1 MAIMRR
7 SCLRATLLLAIS
19 VSLALAQPTAL
30 DRYVAKPDPAYK
42 YELVKTLSGA
52 GYTAYVIDL
61 TSQQYRTEAEIS
73 HSLWTHWLTIIKPDE
88 VRSSTAFLFI
98 SGGSVTA
105 KAPEKPDSVALEI
118 ALSSHSVT
126 VALNG
131 IPNEPVTFAGEDKSR
146 NEDGIITHTWVK
158 FMQTGDE
165 TWPLRLPM
173 TKAAVRAMDTVT
185 AFLATPAGGKVKIDH
200 FYVGGASKRGWTTWT
215 TAAVDKRVVGISP
228 LVIDVLNLGAS
239 LDHHYQ
245 AYGEFSA
252 ALNDYKES
260 RLVEAA
266 DLPEYKA
273 LLKIEDPYSYLARFT
288 MPKFIVN
295 AAGDQYFLPDSSQF
309 YFPDLPG
316 EKYLRYVPNTDHSL
330 RNSDAVES
338 LAAFYT
344 AVIENRPRPKFS
356 WTFEKDGSIRVKTV
370 DKPTEVKVW
379 VATNPDK
386 RDFRLETLGPQY
398 KSTVLRAEGDT
409 YTARI
414 EKPVKGWSAFFV
426 ELTFPSGMKYPFK
439 FTTAVRVTP
448 DVLPFPKPPMNAKVK
463 DLR

>member
-73 HSLWTHWLTIIKPDE
+73 HSLWKHWLTIIKPDE

-185 AFLATPAGGKVKIDH
+185 AFLATPAGGNVKIDH

-215 TAAVDKRVVGISP
+215 TAAVDQRVIGISP
-228 LVIDVLNLGAS
+228 LVIDVVNLRAS

-273 LLKIEDPYSYLARFT
+273 LLKIEDPYSYLARYT

-356 WTFEKDGSIRVKTV
+356 WTFEKGGSIRVKTV

>member
-7 SCLRATLLLAIS
+7 PLFRATLLLA
-19 VSLALAQPTAL
+19 VSAALAAAQPTAL
-30 DRYVAKPDPAYK
+30 DRYVAKPDSAYK
-42 YELVKTLSGA
+42 YQLVKTLSGQ

-73 HSLWTHWLTIIKPDE
+73 HSLWKHWLTIIKPDE

-185 AFLATPAGGKVKIDH
+185 AFLATPAGGNVKIDH

-215 TAAVDKRVVGISP
+215 TAAVDKRVIGISP
-228 LVIDVLNLGAS
+228 LVIDVLNLRPS

-273 LLKIEDPYSYLARFT
+273 LLEIEDPYSYRARFT

-309 YFPDLPG
+309 YFPDLAG

-338 LAAFYT
+338 LAAFYS
-344 AVIENRPRPKFS
+344 ALIENRPRPKFS

-398 KSTVLRAEGDT
+398 KSTVLTAESDT
-409 YTARI
+409 YTAKI
-414 EKPVKGWSAFFV
+414 EKPAKGWSAFFV

-448 DVLPFPKPPMNAKVK
+448 DVLPFPKPPMNAKLK

>member
-7 SCLRATLLLAIS
+7 SCLRVTLLLAIS

-30 DRYVAKPDPAYK
+30 DRYVAKPDPGYK

-73 HSLWTHWLTIIKPDE
+73 HSLWKHWLTIIKPDE

-185 AFLATPAGGKVKIDH
+185 AFLATPAGGNVKIDH

-215 TAAVDKRVVGISP
+215 TAAVDQRVIGISP
-228 LVIDVLNLGAS
+228 LVIDVLNLRAS

-273 LLKIEDPYSYLARFT
+273 LLKIEDPYSYLARYT

>member
-1 MAIMRR
+1 MALMLRR
-7 SCLRATLLLAIS
+7 ALLTTLLAAAFVTLA
-19 VSLALAQPTAL
+19 AAQQTAL

-42 YELVKTLSGA
+42 YELVKTIPGP

-61 TSQQYRTEAEIS
+61 TSQRYRTEAEIS
-73 HSLWTHWLTIIKPDE
+73 HSLWKHWLTIIKPDQ
-88 VRSSTAFLFI
+88 VKSSTAFLFI

-105 KAPEKPDSVALEI
+105 KAPEKPDAVALEI

-131 IPNEPVTFAGEDKSR
+131 IPNEPVTFAGEDKTR

-158 FMQTGDE
+158 FMQTGDDM
-165 TWPLRLPM
+165 WPLRLPM
-173 TKAAVRAMDTVT
+173 TKASVRAMDTVT
-185 AFLATPAGGKVKIDH
+185 AFLATPAGGNVKIDH

-215 TAAVDKRVVGISP
+215 TAAVDKRVIGISP
-228 LVIDVLNLGAS
+228 LVIDVLNLRPS
-239 LDHHYQ
+239 LDHHFQ
-245 AYGEFSA
+245 AYGEFSE

-260 RLVEAA
+260 RLVEAG

-273 LLKIEDPYSYLARFT
+273 LLKIEDPYSYKGRFT

-309 YFPDLPG
+309 YFPELPG

-330 RNSDAVES
+330 RGSDAVES

-344 AVIENRPRPKFS
+344 AVLENRPRPKFS
-356 WTFEKDGSIRVKTV
+356 WTFEKDGSIKVKTS

-386 RDFRLETLGPQY
+386 RDFRLASIGQAY
-398 KSTVLRAEGDT
+398 KSTVLTAEGNV
-409 YTARI
+409 YTAKV
-414 EKPVKGWSAFFV
+414 EKPTKGFSAFFV

-448 DVLPFPKPPMNAKVK
+448 DVLPFPKPPMKITVQ

>member
-7 SCLRATLLLAIS
+7 QLLRATLLLA
-19 VSLALAQPTAL
+19 VSAALAVAQPTAL
-30 DRYVAKPDPAYK
+30 DRYVARPDAAYK
-42 YELVKTLSGA
+42 YELVKTLSGQ

-73 HSLWTHWLTIIKPDE
+73 HSLWKHWLTIIRPDE
-88 VRSSTAFLFI
+88 VHSSTAFLFI

-131 IPNEPVTFAGEDKSR
+131 IPNEPVTFAGEDKTR

-185 AFLATPAGGKVKIDH
+185 AFLATPAAGNVKIDH

-215 TAAVDKRVVGISP
+215 TAAVDKRVIGISP
-228 LVIDVLNLGAS
+228 LVIDVLNLRAS

-245 AYGEFSA
+245 AYGEFSV

-260 RLVEAA
+260 RLVEAT

-338 LAAFYT
+338 LAAFYS
-344 AVIENRPRPKFS
+344 AVIENRPRPRFS
-356 WTFEKDGSIRVKTV
+356 WTFEKDGSIQVKTT

-379 VATNPDK
+379 VATNPDR

-398 KSTVLRAEGDT
+398 KSTVLTPAGDT
-409 YTARI
+409 YTAKI
-414 EKPVKGWSAFFV
+414 EKPARGWSAFFV

-448 DVLPFPKPPMNAKVK
+448 DVLPFPKPPMNAKVQ

>member
-73 HSLWTHWLTIIKPDE
+73 HSLWKHWLTIIKPDE

-185 AFLATPAGGKVKIDH
+185 AFLATPAGGNVKIDH

-215 TAAVDKRVVGISP
+215 TAAVDQRVIGISP
-228 LVIDVLNLGAS
+228 LVIDVVNLRAS

-273 LLKIEDPYSYLARFT
+273 LLKIEDPYSYLARYT

>member
-7 SCLRATLLLAIS
+7 SCLRVTLLLAIS

-73 HSLWTHWLTIIKPDE
+73 HSLWKHWLTIIKPDE

-185 AFLATPAGGKVKIDH
+185 AFLATPAGGNVKIDH

-215 TAAVDKRVVGISP
+215 TAAVDQRVIGISP
-228 LVIDVLNLGAS
+228 LVIDVVNLRAS

-273 LLKIEDPYSYLARFT
+273 LLKIEDPYSYLARYT

-448 DVLPFPKPPMNAKVK
+448 DVLPSPKPPMNAKVK